1 MKIFVALESEIDAV
15 FRTATQSLQS
25 GWISDLLMIAQVSI
39 SLYVVVFGYMVLAG
53 KIQTPF
59 QDMVWT
65 LAKFGFILAVISNSG
80 GWLDMVN
87 ESVSGVKNW
96 FSGSDSVFGILDTK
110 FHALFDLAQKIWND
124 ASGIK
129 DSILAVFRLAGLL
142 PLTLGFVSA
151 GALVIYTE
159 ITLKLLMATAPI
171 FLFCLMWG
179 FLRDSFNNW
188 ISAIIGNCLVLL
200 FTRITME
207 LGYKMAALATTGDE
221 VEASWLIAL
230 FFVVIAGILNLVAIK
245 WGREMALNIARVSV
259 DGTIGGGKATESA
272 TAHKI
277 GQYINRKMDTWAKKR
292 KLN

>member
-53 KIQTPF
+53 KIQTPL

-65 LAKFGFILAVISNSG
+65 LAKFGFILAFISNSG
-80 GWLDMVN
+80 GYLDMVN

-96 FSGSDSVFGILDTK
+96 FAGSDSVFGILDTK

-171 FLFCLMWG
+171 FIFCLMWG

-207 LGYKMAALATTGDE
+207 LGYKMAALATTGNE

-277 GQYINRKMDTWAKKR
+277 GQYINRKMDTWAK
-292 KLN
+292 NEN